1 MAQAVLTSITRRSV
15 VAGLALTGAPQGP
28 KGEAV
33 ARYRHEGRRNVD
45 RIVIA
50 PDRGLRVVGSVRAV
64 GRARA
69 LTRPSR
75 AQRSSAFAQRP
86 MPAR

>member
-50 PDRGLRVVGSVRAV
+50 PDRGLRVVGSVCAV
-64 GRARA
+64 GRAEPGATFWRVRPAAIAGATRA
-69 LTRPSR
+69 KS
-75 AQRSSAFAQRP
+75 
-86 MPAR
+86 